1 MKELKIS
8 QDENNEWVI
17 TSDKIPGF
25 VAKGKTVPLFLDFL
39 LKLDILRERYLSL
52 KTLQKKW
59 KEVNTKMRYLIL
71 LFICI
76 GLVFSFI
83 GITGCKQAPE
93 QTAPEE
99 ITEPEAVGEMM
110 EEGKEMMEED
120 KKMPTGG
127 Y

>member
-1 MKELKIS
+1 
-8 QDENNEWVI
+8 
-17 TSDKIPGF
+17 
-25 VAKGKTVPLFLDFL
+25 
-39 LKLDILRERYLSL
+39 
-52 KTLQKKW
+52 
-59 KEVNTKMRYLIL
+59 MRYLIL

-83 GITGCKQAPE
+83 SITGCKQAPE

-99 ITEPEAVGEMM
+99 ITEPEAAGEMM

>member
-1 MKELKIS
+1 
-8 QDENNEWVI
+8 
-17 TSDKIPGF
+17 
-25 VAKGKTVPLFLDFL
+25 
-39 LKLDILRERYLSL
+39 
-52 KTLQKKW
+52 
-59 KEVNTKMRYLIL
+59 MRYLIL

-83 GITGCKQAPE
+83 SITGCKQAPE

-99 ITEPEAVGEMM
+99 ITEPEAADEMI
-110 EEGKEMMEED
+110 EEGAEGKEMIEEGMEKGHEIMEEG